1 MRRNLIGF
9 EYIKT
14 HTPMS
19 NTLNCLSFKLKNWI
33 ASIAVRFPKEIVY
46 IRYFFR
52 FGRFPNLHHPRDLN
66 EKILYLKLYS
76 DTSQWTRLADKYAVR
91 EYVASCGLESILIPL
106 YGVWEH
112 ASEVQFDDLPE
123 KFMLKANNGDGKGT
137 NILVDK
143 SNMTEAYRQHL
154 YSKMEEWMS
163 KKNIGA
169 LSAEPHYKNI
179 PPRIIA
185 EKVLQKNEDEDTIID
200 YKIWCFNGRPY
211 SILVCFNRHNSMT
224 TLGCYDL
231 NWGFH
236 PENMCKTRHHL
247 IANKPIRNPKLL
259 EKMLSISSVLSQPFP
274 EVRVDL
280 YEAEDKVWFGELTFT
295 SLGGMMNYYTPEYL
309 KEMGKQISL

>member
-1 MRRNLIGF
+1 
-9 EYIKT
+9 
-14 HTPMS
+14 MS
-19 NTLNCLSFKLKNWI
+19 NTLNSLLFKLKSWI
-33 ASIAVRFPKEIVY
+33 ASIAVHFPKEVVN

-52 FGRFPNLHHPRDLN
+52 FGHFPNLHHPYDLN
-66 EKILYLKLYS
+66 EKILYLKLYG
-76 DTSQWTRLADKYAVR
+76 DTTQWTRLADKYAVR
-91 EYVASCGLESILIPL
+91 EYVASCGLGSILIPL

-112 ASEVQFDDLPE
+112 AAEVPLDDLPQ

-143 SNMTEAYRQHL
+143 RNMTEAYRQQL
-154 YSKMEEWMS
+154 YSKMEKWLS
-163 KKNIGA
+163 KRNIGA
-169 LSAEPHYKNI
+169 LSAEPQYKNI

-185 EKVLQKNEDEDTIID
+185 EKVLQKNKEETSIID

-211 SILVCFNRHNSMT
+211 SILVCYNRQNTIT

-231 NWGFH
+231 NWSFH
-236 PENMCKTRHHL
+236 PEKMSRTRHHL
-247 IANKPIRNPKLL
+247 IAVQPIQRPKYL
-259 EKMLSISSVLSQPFP
+259 EKMLEIARVLSQPFP

-309 KEMGKQISL
+309 RELGRQVLI

>member
-1 MRRNLIGF
+1 MID
-9 EYIKT
+9 K
-14 HTPMS
+14 
-19 NTLNCLSFKLKNWI
+19 TLNSISCQLKNWI
-33 ASIAVRFPKEIVY
+33 AGIVVHFPKTTVNL
-46 IRYFFR
+46 RYFWR
-52 FGRFPNLHHPRDLN
+52 FGHFPNLRHPRDLN

-112 ASEVQFDDLPE
+112 AAEVPFDDLPQ

-143 SNMTEAYRQHL
+143 SNMTEAYRQQL
-154 YSKMEEWMS
+154 YSKMEEWIS
-163 KKNIGA
+163 QKNIGA

-179 PPRIIA
+179 PPQIIA
-185 EKVLQKNEDEDTIID
+185 EKVLQKNDGETSMID

-211 SILVCFNRHNSMT
+211 SILVFYNRSRRLTNF
-224 TLGCYDL
+224 GCYDL
-231 NWGFH
+231 NWGYH
-236 PENMCKTRHHL
+236 PENQNSTKHYVVGSKL
-247 IANKPIRNPKLL
+247 IPRPKYL
-259 EKMLSISSVLSQPFP
+259 EKMLKIASILSKPFP

-295 SLGGMMNYYTPEYL
+295 SLGGMMNYYTSEYL
-309 KEMGKQISL
+309 KELGKQVSLQNQ